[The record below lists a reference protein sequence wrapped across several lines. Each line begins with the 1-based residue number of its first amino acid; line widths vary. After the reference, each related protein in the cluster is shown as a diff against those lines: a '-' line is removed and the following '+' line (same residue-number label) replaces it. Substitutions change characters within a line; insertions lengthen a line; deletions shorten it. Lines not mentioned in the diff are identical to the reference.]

1 MAIFTTGSTDNIYID
16 ELLFVGGVY
25 VTEDEAIIERLRKRN
40 GVHEVVDNLEE
51 KPKKGKK

>member
-1 MAIFTTGSTDNIYID
+1 MTIFTTGSTDNIYID

-40 GVHEVVDNLEE
+40 GVNEVVDNLEE

>member
-1 MAIFTTGSTDNIYID
+1 MTIFTTGSTDNIYID

>member
-1 MAIFTTGSTDNIYID
+1 MAIFTTGSNDNIYID

>member
-1 MAIFTTGSTDNIYID
+1 MTIFTTGSTDNIYID

-25 VTEDEAIIERLRKRN
+25 VTEDKAIIERLRKRN